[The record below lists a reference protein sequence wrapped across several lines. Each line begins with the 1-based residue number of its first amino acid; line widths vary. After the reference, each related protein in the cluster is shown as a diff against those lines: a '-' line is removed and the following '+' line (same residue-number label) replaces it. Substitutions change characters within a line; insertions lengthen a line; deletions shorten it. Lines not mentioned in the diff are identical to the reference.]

1 METKPKSP
9 PWPKL
14 RWVFSGVIVAVILV
28 MTTVTVFRPEPDR
41 SEPDDPGSSAAVPDV
56 WKEPLTFQ
64 ESSSLSVPDTMRLP
78 GQTFE
83 GERGLTYLVEFAA
96 TAEKPEGSPGSA
108 MYFGASLACGG
119 PDGATIRSVG
129 GTQNVRSGERVTIRN
144 QFLLDAD
151 RSGNYACRVSLSSP
165 NDEAAAA
172 GTTATID
179 TTWSVAPAG
188 SEAVEIPADERL
200 PRLVQPG
207 ERAAVFRAEH
217 ETSDAWGD
225 QSELLSTVHV
235 TSCTMVNGSSEDGR
249 TWCPED
255 QVDPTGSAA
264 ELTYRL
270 DVIDGNGE
278 VCDSRTLD
286 VEDARIERLTH
297 HLVLHGDSPIAHSA
311 GACGSRLRF
320 VVVLENEGPAPLV
333 IHRSN
338 STFLLNIGE

>member
-1 METKPKSP
+1 MATTPKGPPPQSKPWWILSV
-9 PWPKL
+9 L
-14 RWVFSGVIVAVILV
+14 IVAVILV
-28 MTTVTVFRPEPDR
+28 MTVVVSRPGPDR
-41 SEPDDPGSSAAVPDV
+41 SEPDAPGPSATVPDV
-56 WKEPLTFQ
+56 SEEPLTFQ
-64 ESSSLSVPDTMRLP
+64 ESTSLSVPDTMRLP
-78 GQTFE
+78 GGTFE
-83 GERGLTYLVEFAA
+83 AEGGSTYLVEFEA

-119 PDGATIRSVG
+119 PDGGTIRSVG
-129 GTQNVRSGERVTIRN
+129 GTQNVLSGERVTIRN

-179 TTWSVAPAG
+179 STWSVAPAG
-188 SEAVEIPADERL
+188 SEAVELPADERL

-225 QSELLSTVHV
+225 ASELLSTVHV
-235 TSCTMVNGSSEDGR
+235 TSCTMVNGTTEDGR

-255 QVDPTGSAA
+255 QVDPAGSAV

-278 VCDSRTLD
+278 VCDSQILD
-286 VEDARIERLTH
+286 LEGAQIEWLTH
-297 HLVLHGDSPIAHSA
+297 HLVLHGDAPIAHPSD
-311 GACGSRLRF
+311 ACGSRLRS
-320 VVVLENEGPAPLV
+320 
-333 IHRSN
+333 RW
-338 STFLLNIGE
+338 